1 LATPVQHKCEAGD
14 DLYWY
19 ERQQKDLQ
27 LRSLSM
33 RSTKFAFVLGAVLL
47 ISSASVVSPVFSSPT
62 GNDPCKVLTAEK
74 FSQIMGYT
82 AAIDKTA
89 STQMT
94 CFYQGPEHSGGQFM
108 ILTETAS
115 GPQVDAMLNRRGST
129 PPPGSG
135 LIGGSYRQ
143 GGIIFSVSIRS
154 TDQAKLEALVT
165 EIKHNLK

>member
-1 LATPVQHKCEAGD
+1 
-14 DLYWY
+14 
-19 ERQQKDLQ
+19 
-27 LRSLSM
+27 M
-33 RSTKFAFVLGAVLL
+33 RSSKFVFILSAAL
-47 ISSASVVSPVFSSPT
+47 ISSAFVVPAVFASPT

-74 FSQIMGYT
+74 FSQIMGY
-82 AAIDKTA
+82 AATIDKTA

-115 GPQVDAMLNRRGST
+115 GPQADAMLNRRGST

-154 TDQAKLEALVT
+154 ADQAKLEALVT